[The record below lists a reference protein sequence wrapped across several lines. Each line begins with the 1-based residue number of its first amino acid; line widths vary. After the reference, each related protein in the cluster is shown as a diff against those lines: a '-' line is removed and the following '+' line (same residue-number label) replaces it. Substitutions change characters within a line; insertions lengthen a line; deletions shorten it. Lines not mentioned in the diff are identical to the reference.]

1 MREWETN
8 FESLVSDAA
17 DSWSS
22 TAARL
27 ACGGLLP
34 PFYLYY
40 RPSTRREDGA
50 LYMVPEGTAPDPLWV
65 IGDAQPYR
73 ANLTRDAVRARV
85 WTAARRLPILRC
97 EDLPA

>member
-1 MREWETN
+1 MREWETH
-8 FESLVSDAA
+8 FETLVSDAS
-17 DSWSS
+17 DTWLS
-22 TAARL
+22 TANRL
-27 ACGGLLP
+27 ALSGLLP
-34 PFYLYY
+34 PFWLYY

-65 IGDAQPYR
+65 VGDAQPYR

-85 WTAARRLPILRC
+85 WTVARRLPILQC